1 MATMPSIREFYAGR
15 SVFITGATGFMGK
28 VLVEKLLR
36 SCPEINTVYLLTRAK
51 RGVDPITRVHSLL
64 DCPLFEPLRKQ
75 QPDFRQKVVPVV
87 GDITYERLGISEAD
101 EQLLIRDVSI
111 IFHSAAT
118 VRFDEVLK
126 LSVQMNMVGVQ
137 RMIELARKLT
147 HLECFLHVSTAYAN
161 CDQNMTEE
169 KIYPTTIHPSKLIEA
184 VDWMSEDVLETLS
197 PKLVHPKPNT
207 YTYTKAMAEKIL
219 EEDAQD
225 IRVAIVRP
233 SIVGASWQG
242 PFPGWVD
249 NFNGPTGLF
258 AAIGKGALRMMMGK
272 RDGAADIIPV
282 DTAIN
287 FFIAAAW
294 YTAVAKPST
303 TMIYNCTT
311 ERLNTLHWGRLDKS
325 CMEYFRKTPMDGVA
339 RLPTAKFTSSRL
351 RRNMGLYLDHLLPA
365 WLMDQVTRFSGG
377 KPKFVRIQNKL
388 WKAVE
393 VLEYFTSREW
403 HWTNDNMLFLKE
415 QMNQDDQ
422 QEFDFD
428 VRNINWDVYLQNY
441 FLGTKTFA
449 LKETDEKLPEAKLN
463 IARLERRDTLINIA
477 LALTLWG
484 ILAKRYTSI
493 NSYSL
498 YSYTQL
504 AFQQVVRLPALVGL

>member
-1 MATMPSIREFYAGR
+1 
-15 SVFITGATGFMGK
+15 
-28 VLVEKLLR
+28 
-36 SCPEINTVYLLTRAK
+36 
-51 RGVDPITRVHSLL
+51 
-64 DCPLFEPLRKQ
+64 
-75 QPDFRQKVVPVV
+75 
-87 GDITYERLGISEAD
+87 
-101 EQLLIRDVSI
+101 
-111 IFHSAAT
+111 
-118 VRFDEVLK
+118 
-126 LSVQMNMVGVQ
+126 
-137 RMIELARKLT
+137 
-147 HLECFLHVSTAYAN
+147 
-161 CDQNMTEE
+161 
-169 KIYPTTIHPSKLIEA
+169 
-184 VDWMSEDVLETLS
+184 
-197 PKLVHPKPNT
+197 
-207 YTYTKAMAEKIL
+207 
-219 EEDAQD
+219 
-225 IRVAIVRP
+225 
-233 SIVGASWQG
+233 
-242 PFPGWVD
+242 
-249 NFNGPTGLF
+249 
-258 AAIGKGALRMMMGK
+258 
-272 RDGAADIIPV
+272 
-282 DTAIN
+282 
-287 FFIAAAW
+287 
-294 YTAVAKPST
+294 
-303 TMIYNCTT
+303 
-311 ERLNTLHWGRLDKS
+311 
-325 CMEYFRKTPMDGVA
+325 MDGVA

-428 VRNINWDVYLQNY
+428 VRNIDWDVYLQNY

-484 ILAKRYTSI
+484 IIAKRYTSI